1 MLDYIIGLN
10 QKELIRTNNISV
22 KYGEIDIKFTNIN
35 LDYGG
40 QLLIIGK
47 SGSGKTSL
55 LNILGGLL
63 SPQTGNVLVNDTD
76 LFSLSNNKRDN
87 FRWQQIVFVFQTPH
101 FIKSLS
107 VNDLSL
113 IHI

>member
-1 MLDYIIGLN
+1 MAYIIGLN
-10 QKELIRTNNISV
+10 QKKLIRTNNISV
-22 KYGEIDIKFTNIN
+22 KYGEIDIKFPNIN

-87 FRWQQIVFVFQTPH
+87 F
-101 FIKSLS
+101 KGNKL
-107 VNDLSL
+107 DLYFKPL
-113 IHI
+113 IL

>member
-22 KYGEIDIKFTNIN
+22 KYGEIDIKFPNIN

-63 SPQTGNVLVNDTD
+63 SPKTGKCIGERYRY
-76 LFSLSNNKRDN
+76 F
-87 FRWQQIVFVFQTPH
+87 
-101 FIKSLS
+101 
-107 VNDLSL
+107 
-113 IHI
+113 